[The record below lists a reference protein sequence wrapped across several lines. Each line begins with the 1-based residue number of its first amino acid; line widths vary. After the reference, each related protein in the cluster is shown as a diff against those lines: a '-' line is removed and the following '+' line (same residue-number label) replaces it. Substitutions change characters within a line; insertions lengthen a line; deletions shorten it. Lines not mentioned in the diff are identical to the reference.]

1 MSITSIRLQPE
12 LEETLKDMAKKLQR
26 SRNWLINQAVKE
38 FIEKQASEEKR
49 WQETLQAL
57 DSVKAGKVIDAEAV
71 HAWLE
76 SWGADTE
83 LQQPKT

>member
-12 LEETLKDMAKKLQR
+12 LEETLQDMAKKLQR

-76 SWGADTE
+76 SWGTDTE
-83 LQQPKT
+83 LQKPKT